1 MTKRIIKITAAC
13 VLCVGFLCLMMHGY
27 FAMRGHGGAD
37 ITTVTFEESGKR
49 LKNPNRGFYFLHG
62 YYIHDKMT
70 DYRGQIAEDY
80 CTDTETTL
88 TLVEINLSEF
98 KEGPIS
104 EQGLRNVENLFTAL
118 CSLDKQLIVRFL
130 YDWDGENEE
139 NEPATIEIILG
150 HMEQLSPVINT
161 YADRIFILQGLFI
174 GNWGEMNGTK
184 YANQKD
190 ISLLADTLAT
200 LTDQKIYLAVRMP
213 MHWRMA
219 TNCGDASMLAS
230 RLSLFNDGMLGS
242 ASDYGTYGETSKTVV
257 GDYSYWNREEELSFQ
272 NDLCKTVPNGG
283 EVIYPNPY
291 NDFENAISDLS
302 KMHVTYLNQGYDV
315 SVYDKWNNT
324 VVSEA
329 GPFDGQTGK
338 LYIENHLGYRLI
350 IEDNCL
356 KYRYFDDTVSVS
368 VSFRNVGYAPFY
380 REPEVSFVLVNT
392 KTGERT
398 IKSVDTDLCGLSG
411 GENSGDTLSVD
422 VDFSMTGKQSGTYEI
437 YFYMEDGASKMPIS
451 LGVSQELT
459 DNGYLLGTIKLK
471 DKLF

>member
-150 HMEQLSPVINT
+150 HM
-161 YADRIFILQGLFI
+161 
-174 GNWGEMNGTK
+174 
-184 YANQKD
+184 
-190 ISLLADTLAT
+190 
-200 LTDQKIYLAVRMP
+200 
-213 MHWRMA
+213 
-219 TNCGDASMLAS
+219 
-230 RLSLFNDGMLGS
+230 
-242 ASDYGTYGETSKTVV
+242 
-257 GDYSYWNREEELSFQ
+257 
-272 NDLCKTVPNGG
+272 
-283 EVIYPNPY
+283 
-291 NDFENAISDLS
+291 
-302 KMHVTYLNQGYDV
+302 
-315 SVYDKWNNT
+315 
-324 VVSEA
+324 
-329 GPFDGQTGK
+329 
-338 LYIENHLGYRLI
+338 
-350 IEDNCL
+350 
-356 KYRYFDDTVSVS
+356 
-368 VSFRNVGYAPFY
+368 
-380 REPEVSFVLVNT
+380 
-392 KTGERT
+392 
-398 IKSVDTDLCGLSG
+398 
-411 GENSGDTLSVD
+411 
-422 VDFSMTGKQSGTYEI
+422 
-437 YFYMEDGASKMPIS
+437 
-451 LGVSQELT
+451 
-459 DNGYLLGTIKLK
+459 
-471 DKLF
+471 